1 MCSDAQTR
9 RDNKTIH
16 ICEMTYIE
24 MGGSMCLTVYT
35 HLNICGVPNVY
46 VFAHSPN
53 IDLTLGRPVEG
64 SYFAC
69 IELICLSGLTVDALA
84 YTGLEYIGTYSLDQK
99 MWCLCRWRFLP
110 FPVVSFCCGC
120 VC

>member
-1 MCSDAQTR
+1 
-9 RDNKTIH
+9 
-16 ICEMTYIE
+16 
-24 MGGSMCLTVYT
+24 MCLTVYT

-84 YTGLEYIGTYSLDQK
+84 YTGLEYIGTYSLDKK
-99 MWCLCRWRFLP
+99 MWCLCRWRFLLIRL
-110 FPVVSFCCGC
+110 FLFVVAVFVNLDFQDCW
-120 VC
+120 